1 MNDKQLRKAVMDELD
16 FEPSIDSAD
25 IGVLAED
32 GVVSLTG
39 HASTYYQKIAAER
52 AAWRVKG
59 VRAVV
64 QNIEV
69 HYAGETTDEEIAKR
83 ALNLLKWDSTV
94 PRDIHVTVNK
104 GWITLG
110 GDVQWQFQR
119 ANAEKD
125 LAHLSGVTG
134 ISNNIFIKPAAQA
147 SVVQQHIEDALKR
160 NAIVEAKE
168 IRVEVRSGDTVTLEG
183 KVDNWNER
191 KAVERAAW
199 AAPGVRSVIDNLSIG

>member
-1 MNDKQLRKAVMDELD
+1 MDDKQLRKAVMDELD

-39 HASTYYQKIAAER
+39 HAATYYQKMAAER

-69 HYAGETTDEEIAKR
+69 RYAGETTDEEIAKH
-83 ALNLLKWDSTV
+83 ALNVLKWDSTV
-94 PRDIHVTVNK
+94 PRDIHLTVNK
-104 GWITLG
+104 GWITLAG
-110 GDVQWQFQR
+110 NVQWQYQR

-134 ISNNIFIKPAAQA
+134 ISNNISIRPAVQA
-147 SVVQQHIEDALKR
+147 AVVQQHIEDALKR
-160 NAIVEAKE
+160 SAQVEARE
-168 IRVEVRSGDTVTLEG
+168 IHVEVRSGDTVTLEG

-199 AAPGVRSVIDNLSIG
+199 AAPGVRSVIDKLSIG